1 MSDTG
6 NDPVL
11 RRAMEELRR
20 LPSADAHAVR
30 RVVEA
35 AALARVTPAD
45 EPVVMADPRAGR
57 SIRVWSAIGVAAA
70 AAIVGFVARGAW
82 MPHSPSVQV
91 ATIVNAPRAS
101 SMQQVKLGEQPM
113 AVPQQFVL
121 ENSTAHH
128 ISVVGDFNKWNAA
141 SMPMTRSA
149 DGTWSTLVPLAP
161 GRHVYGYMV
170 DSVFTLDPRAPKV
183 RDPDLGSEGSVIIVG
198 RP

>member
-1 MSDTG
+1 MSDADT
-6 NDPVL
+6 DPVL
-11 RRAMEELRR
+11 RLAIEELRR

-30 RVVEA
+30 RVVDA

-45 EPVVMADPRAGR
+45 EPVVASDAHAGR
-57 SIRVWSAIGVAAA
+57 SIRLWSAIGVAAA
-70 AAIVGFVARGAW
+70 AAIVGFVARGVWIPRAAD
-82 MPHSPSVQV
+82 VQV
-91 ATIVNAPRAS
+91 ATSVGSVAAP
-101 SMQQVKLGEQPM
+101 SMQQVKLGDQPM

-121 ENSTAHH
+121 ENATAHH
-128 ISVVGDFNKWNAA
+128 ISVVGDFNKWNAGA
-141 SMPMTRSA
+141 MPMTRSS

>member
-1 MSDTG
+1 MSDAD
-6 NDPVL
+6 NDPML
-11 RRAMEELRR
+11 RRAIEELRR
-20 LPSADAHAVR
+20 LPSADAQAVR
-30 RVVEA
+30 RVVDA

-45 EPVVMADPRAGR
+45 EPVVTAEPRDGP
-57 SIRVWSAIGVAAA
+57 SIRLWSVIGVAAA

-82 MPHSPSVQV
+82 MPRAPIVQGATSVDIP
-91 ATIVNAPRAS
+91 ATS
-101 SMQQVKLGEQPM
+101 SMLQVRLGDQSM

-121 ENSTAHH
+121 ENSTARH
-128 ISVVGDFNKWNAA
+128 IFIVADFNKWNAA

-161 GRHVYGYMV
+161 GRHFYGYMV